1 MLIVICH
8 ERRLEVD
15 RYEEEGYSPHNYGTP
30 GFWNKAIFW
39 QTVLNTDQDS
49 GGPWRRTSPPNHLK
63 AQKGPSRCLPWA
75 AIAAVGA
82 LGGLPRLKWEWKWER
97 AVKWTQA
104 SGHQNFQ
111 LSENS
116 SLLLRLNKF
125 NLSWQL
131 LATCLV
137 TWPFENLE
145 GLVTWSSLLQW
156 PGGSGGSLTPSCLFI
171 RIDNISFCSLFLLQ
185 CLACQ
190 SSSIMRIFSVSA
202 SIKACY
208 NDNNSQVF

>member
-1 MLIVICH
+1 MV
-8 ERRLEVD
+8 
-15 RYEEEGYSPHNYGTP
+15 SP
-30 GFWNKAIFW
+30 GFWNKAVFW

-111 LSENS
+111 LSENFA
-116 SLLLRLNKF
+116 LILALNKV

-156 PGGSGGSLTPSCLFI
+156 PGGSGGSFTPSCV
-171 RIDNISFCSLFLLQ
+171 Q
-185 CLACQ
+185 A
-190 SSSIMRIFSVSA
+190 VSETA
-202 SIKACY
+202 SIEELGESPMMINILPAKVPPWCES
-208 NDNNSQVF
+208 SQPQPLF

>member
-1 MLIVICH
+1 MV
-8 ERRLEVD
+8 
-15 RYEEEGYSPHNYGTP
+15 SP

-63 AQKGPSRCLPWA
+63 AKKGPSRCLPWA

-116 SLLLRLNKF
+116 SLLLTLNKV

-171 RIDNISFCSLFLLQ
+171 RINNILFCSLFLLQ